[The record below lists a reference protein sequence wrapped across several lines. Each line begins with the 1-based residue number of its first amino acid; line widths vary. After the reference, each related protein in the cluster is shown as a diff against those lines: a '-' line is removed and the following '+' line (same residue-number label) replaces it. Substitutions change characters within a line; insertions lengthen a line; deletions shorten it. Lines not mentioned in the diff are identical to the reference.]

1 MSARVH
7 QYQCVA
13 LELSMYVCIL
23 MDPGSRVSMLTGK
36 ILMMSTVAQV
46 SCCPRQYVRTVPYL
60 HT

>member
-1 MSARVH
+1 MSAHVH

-13 LELSMYVCIL
+13 LELSMYVRIL

-46 SCCPRQYVRTVPYL
+46 SCPRQYVRTGPYL